1 MSAVNRKWTDGM
13 LTTEDWWAVW
23 LGLIM
28 FFAGLMT
35 IWCALWPGIWK
46 TWRGVNQRRLKTSYL
61 ENFDSYP
68 ASAGFLF
75 LTFVECRLQYR
86 YYKLIFDPVPILY
99 LEINRFHDFL
109 CLD

>member
-35 IWCALWPGIWK
+35 IWGID
-46 TWRGVNQRRLKTSYL
+46 L
-61 ENFDSYP
+61 
-68 ASAGFLF
+68 
-75 LTFVECRLQYR
+75 
-86 YYKLIFDPVPILY
+86 
-99 LEINRFHDFL
+99 
-109 CLD
+109 